1 VSRGETECVWQI
13 TTALQPVKGEVMRLA
28 PLGIVRQLGV
38 RRLLQ
43 FLLHLPNF
51 LKLFTRLVRDPRV
64 ALRSKLVPL
73 GVLGYL
79 ILPVDL
85 LPDVFLV
92 LGQIDDL
99 VVILLGLKLFIWLCP
114 PEVVQEHVKAIA
126 AGR

>member
-1 VSRGETECVWQI
+1 
-13 TTALQPVKGEVMRLA
+13 MRLA

-38 RRLLQ
+38 KRLFQ

-51 LKLFTRLVRDPRV
+51 LKLFSRLVRDPRV

-99 VVILLGLKLFIWLCP
+99 VVILLGLKLFIRLCP

>member
-1 VSRGETECVWQI
+1 MKI
-13 TTALQPVKGEVMRLA
+13 TPF
-28 PLGIVRQLGV
+28 GIA
-38 RRLLQ
+38 RRLGARGVLQ
-43 FLLHLPNF
+43 IVLHLPKF
-51 LKLFTRLVRDPRV
+51 LKLFWRLFTDPRISL
-64 ALRSKLVPL
+64 APKLVPL

-99 VVILLGLKLFIWLCP
+99 VAILLGLRLFLRLCP

>member
-1 VSRGETECVWQI
+1 
-13 TTALQPVKGEVMRLA
+13 MRLP

-38 RRLLQ
+38 KRLLQ

-51 LKLFTRLVRDPRV
+51 LKLFSRLVRDPRV
-64 ALRSKLVPL
+64 ALGSKLVPL

-79 ILPVDL
+79 ILPLDL

-99 VVILLGLKLFIWLCP
+99 IVILVGLRLFIRLCP
-114 PEVVQEHVKAIA
+114 PEVVHEHVKAIA

>member
-1 VSRGETECVWQI
+1 VSRGETEYVWQI
-13 TTALQPVKGEVMRLA
+13 TTALHPAKGEAMRLA

-51 LKLFTRLVRDPRV
+51 LKLFSRLVRDPRV
-64 ALRSKLVPL
+64 ALCSKLVPL

-99 VVILLGLKLFIWLCP
+99 VVILLGLRLFIRLCP